1 MKYDPKVHVSKEK
14 LNKPSLEEEVELA
27 IAGDENT
34 PAVETAEETAE
45 TNYWRSVPGC
55 GYRGD
60 QKAKSGKRVG

>member
-34 PAVETAEETAE
+34 PAVETTEETAE
-45 TNYWRSVPGC
+45 PTIGEVFRLWIP
-55 GYRGD
+55 RGL
-60 QKAKSGKRVG
+60 KAKKRLKN